1 MDRITRTHMM
11 EDYFTEEGLVKK
23 IGLSKSW
30 WNDVIMKELID
41 NALDSIEPLSN
52 KCVSIVRSINGLGIF
67 DNGEGISCD
76 IIKTGIYDF
85 YYFVSGKRDYITAS
99 RGKQGNGLKTIISI
113 CFINKW
119 RIFWHTSEGILLEGI
134 INANSVEYGMLDIK
148 FKEIGKTDKHGVEI
162 VGFNICEKNYYTSY
176 IYYYGVCNPDV
187 LFELNYF
194 GEDYYKEPTKEA
206 TDKSKNISLSYY
218 DYATYKKFIRGFV
231 HDTQYENLTYKQLL
245 DEYFGTRIKNAS
257 HIKGKI
263 KDINFE
269 SKEFIN
275 DFLELKKL
283 QQSKRYTLLKNQI
296 IGLENVIN
304 TNMIIEDSESNIGL
318 NDKIIPCIIEFSVQK
333 NTLKSEIKE
342 KNKTK
347 IQCYI
352 NNSITYKDGRSICF
366 NGGNYKVG
374 NKKEEYAYDLETL
387 LYGYGNFTFVFHI
400 ISPYLKFLDAGKTE
414 IDISSFFNELLEK
427 LNKAIA
433 KENRTFSFEN
443 KKPNNRAIMRDYVTE
458 AFNKA
463 SNNGRYA
470 ITARQIWY
478 KMREIAPII
487 EKKNT
492 YSDFT
497 QNILTEWIDANPECE
512 DKVNFSDRGN
522 FYIDGSQM
530 GLGTANVRNFINTLG
545 RASNTFDCY
554 GGVSNTMHI
563 EDNFNLEYKYDK
575 VLYIEKTGF
584 DAIFKAEKVSEKYN
598 MIIVSGQGFS
608 TRAAKNLLYEVQQ
621 RGLKLYCL
629 HDLDISGVFIF
640 NSFSNVNMKF
650 KYEIPIEDLGVT
662 FEDVKKYGIEPELVE
677 IKKEDTKKLE
687 SLPYEYQKFFDAG
700 SMYRRVEL
708 NAFTTEQMLEILD
721 RKLSA
726 INNLPTINLEESL
739 NVDHNAI
746 KQAAFM
752 RVMADRY
759 KDKLDSIRVPI
770 DLSAYNGRYT
780 VAQAKKE
787 IPDIENQLILQYQS
801 EIEQKLNIL

>member
-1 MDRITRTHMM
+1 MTV
-11 EDYFTEEGLVKK
+11 DYFTEDGLIKQ
-23 IGLSKSW
+23 IGLTKDYW
-30 WNDVIMKELID
+30 DKVVIKEIID
-41 NALDSIEPLSN
+41 NALDAIEPL
-52 KCVSIVRSINGLGIF
+52 KCKAVNIVQNESSLGIY
-67 DNGEGISCD
+67 DNGNGISCD
-76 IIKTGIYDF
+76 IVKSIYDF
-85 YYFVSGKRDYITAS
+85 SFYVSQNRLFVTAS

-113 CFINKW
+113 CFLKNY
-119 RIFWHTSEGILLEGI
+119 RLLWHTKDGVILEGI
-134 INANSVEYGMLDIK
+134 IDAEKVKDGEISVGFIEV
-148 FKEIGKTDKHGVEI
+148 GKTEKRGIEI
-162 VGFNICEKNYYTSY
+162 CGYNLHQISYYKNYVYFYS
-176 IYYYGVCNPDV
+176 VCNPDV
-187 LFELNYF
+187 SFYLNYF
-194 GEDYYKEPTKEA
+194 GTEFHNPA
-206 TDKSKNISLSYY
+206 TTECVDKSQNISLAYY
-218 DYATYKKFIRGFV
+218 DYDTFKQFIV
-231 HDTQYENLTYKQLL
+231 KTQDGNTTYKQFLE
-245 DEYFGTRIKNAS
+245 EYFGIRIKNKS
-257 HIKGKI
+257 SIKSKI
-263 KDINFE
+263 KDIDFD

-275 DFLELKKL
+275 DFLMLKED
-283 QQSKRYTLLKNQI
+283 QQTKRYTLLKKQL
-296 IGLENVIN
+296 IGLDNALN
-304 TNMIIEDSESNIGL
+304 TTIEIKDTDSPMGI
-318 NDKIIPCIIEFSVQK
+318 NDKIIPCLVEFSVK
-333 NTLKSEIKE
+333 KDTFKSDSERKE
-342 KNKTK
+342 AD
-347 IQCYI
+347 IECYI
-352 NNSITYKDGRSICF
+352 NNSITYNNSWSIGFDG
-366 NGGNYKVG
+366 GWYKIG
-374 NKKEEYAYDLETL
+374 NKSVYARDLDDL
-387 LYGYGNFTFVFHI
+387 LKDMKNFSFVFHI
-400 ISPYLKFLDAGKTE
+400 VSPYLKFTDAGKTR
-414 IDISSFFNELLEK
+414 IDITSFFNELLDK

-433 KENRTFSFEN
+433 KENRTFSSGN
-443 KKPNNRAIMRDYVTE
+443 KRVSNRAIMRDYVTE

-478 KMREIAPII
+478 KMREIAPIT

-492 YSDFT
+492 YNDFT

-522 FYIDGSQM
+522 FYVDGSQM
-530 GLGTANVRNFINTLG
+530 GLGTANVRGFINTLG

-584 DAIFKAEKVSEKYN
+584 DAIFKAEKVGDKYN

-608 TRAAKNLLYEVQQ
+608 TRAAKTLLYEVQQ

-640 NSFSNVNMKF
+640 DSFRNANMKF

-662 FEDVKKYGIEPELVE
+662 FEDVEKYGIEPELVE

-687 SLPYEYQKFFDAG
+687 SLPYEYQKFFDSG
-700 SMYRRVEL
+700 DMYRRVEL

-746 KQAAFM
+746 RQAAFM

-759 KDKLDSIRVPI
+759 EEQLKNIRVPI

-787 IPDIENQLILQYQS
+787 IPDIEKQLISQYQQ
-801 EIEQKLNIL
+801 EIERKLNIS

>member
-1 MDRITRTHMM
+1 MDKAYKTAIIA
-11 EDYFTEEGLVKK
+11 DYFTEDELVKR
-23 IGLSKSW
+23 IGLSKTHW
-30 WNDVIMKELID
+30 DDVVIKELMD
-41 NALDSIEPLSN
+41 NALDSIEPLPE
-52 KCVSIVRSINGLGIF
+52 KFVEIVCGINGISIF
-67 DNGEGISCD
+67 DNGGGISID
-76 IIKTGIYDF
+76 TVKNIYDF
-85 YYFVSGKRDYITAS
+85 NYYVSKNRHFVTAS

-119 RIFWHTSEGILLEGI
+119 RLLWHTSNNVILEATIDADRAKDGVI
-134 INANSVEYGMLDIK
+134 DVE
-148 FKEIGKTDKHGVEI
+148 FKEVGATDRRGVEI
-162 VGFNICEKNYYTSY
+162 MGFTPHNDAFYKNYV
-176 IYYYGVCNPDV
+176 YYYGVCNPDTTFH
-187 LFELNYF
+187 LKYF
-194 GEDYYKEPTKEA
+194 GTTYRNKATTEPV
-206 TDKSKNISLSYY
+206 DKSKNISLSFY
-218 DYATYKKFIRGFV
+218 DYDTYKRFIR
-231 HDTQYENLTYKQLL
+231 DTQDGEKTYKQFLG
-245 DEYFGTRIKNAS
+245 EYFGTRIKNAS
-257 HIKGKI
+257 QIKGKI
-263 KDINFE
+263 KDIDFT
-269 SKEFIN
+269 SDEFIK
-275 DFLELKKL
+275 DFLMLKDS
-283 QQSKRYTLLKNQI
+283 QQSKKYTLLKNQT
-296 IGLENVIN
+296 IGLDNVIN
-304 TNMIIEDSESNIGL
+304 TNMVIEDTDSNIGL
-318 NDKIIPCIIEFSVQK
+318 NDRIIPCIIEFSVHK
-333 NTLKSEIKE
+333 NTF
-342 KNKTK
+342 KNDSNKRS
-347 IQCYI
+347 IVDIECYV
-352 NNSITYKDGRSICF
+352 NNTITYKDGWSICF
-366 NGGNYKVG
+366 DGGYYKIG
-374 NKKEEYAYDLETL
+374 NKSKHATNLYEL
-387 LYGYGNFTFVFHI
+387 LVDYSNFSFTFHI
-400 ISPYLKFLDAGKTE
+400 ISPYLRFLDAGKTE
-414 IDISSFFNELLEK
+414 IDISSFFNELLDK

-433 KENRTFSFEN
+433 KENRTFSSGN
-443 KKPNNRAIMRDYVTE
+443 KRVSNRAIMRDYVTE

-478 KMREIAPII
+478 KMREIAPIT

-492 YSDFT
+492 YTDFT
-497 QNILTEWIDANPECE
+497 QNILTEWIDANPEYE

-522 FYIDGSQM
+522 FYVDGSQM
-530 GLGTANVRNFINTLG
+530 GLGTANVRSFIDTLG

-554 GGVSNTMHI
+554 GGVSSTMHI

-584 DAIFKAEKVSEKYN
+584 DAIFKAEKVGEKYN

-608 TRAAKNLLYEVQQ
+608 TRAAKTLLYEVQQ

-640 NSFSNVNMKF
+640 DSFRNANMKF

-662 FEDVKKYGIEPELVE
+662 FEDVEKYGIEPELVE

-752 RVMADRY
+752 RVMADKY
-759 KDKLDSIRVPI
+759 KEQLEDIHVPI

-787 IPDIENQLILQYQS
+787 IPDIEKQLISQYQH
-801 EIEQKLNIL
+801 EIERKLNIS